1 MVVILLKHE
10 NDGNYLKNWFFFN
23 FSLECWLQYAKY
35 SAHIKRTCNNAQ
47 FEPLV
52 IAVIAILIIWHQ
64 IKLDIWTQKNS
75 QIYTKILLKSFLNEI
90 TAILEQLDVEEHLK

>member
-1 MVVILLKHE
+1 MEITLKT
-10 NDGNYLKNWFFFN
+10 DFFN

-47 FEPLV
+47 FEPLI

-64 IKLDIWTQKNS
+64 IKLDI
-75 QIYTKILLKSFLNEI
+75 
-90 TAILEQLDVEEHLK
+90 